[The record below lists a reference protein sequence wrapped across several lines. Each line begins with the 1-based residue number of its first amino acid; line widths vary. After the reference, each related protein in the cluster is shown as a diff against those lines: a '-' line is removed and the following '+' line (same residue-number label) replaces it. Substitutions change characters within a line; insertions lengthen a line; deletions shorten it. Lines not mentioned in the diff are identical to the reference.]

1 MTCETKKADK
11 ESYGF
16 FESFDQYVGHAENAE
31 SINSV
36 KEIFPSEE
44 KHMGGD
50 IDFDEEICYR
60 ADIKVSCNEILDNDI
75 SNKIQFSNI
84 LCEKFKNIY
93 NKLSNWKTK
102 EKNSGEL
109 CNNDSAFLN
118 YWLNDKLRGNNNDLV
133 VCVKEF
139 YQVLRKM
146 DGEYFKIT
154 TLEDKLYN
162 MTRRDFENIKK
173 LYELYYIKSKISD
186 SLAIDVSP
194 EVSASCLRLTKECYK
209 KYKEA
214 IINCRGDCSD
224 FYSALIDFKNKYK
237 DDLIFESE
245 NTSSCKYKELFLL
258 PHYNAVLR
266 EHKNVQIIRNTALS
280 VLFPVFAV
288 LFMLIFPDRLTPF
301 SKSVLEKIKRTKY
314 ILFDDGERDS
324 ELLSYTSDNYYSIG
338 DQQEYNISYYS
349 V

>member
-16 FESFDQYVGHAENAE
+16 FESFDYYVRHAENAE

-36 KEIFPSEE
+36 KEIIPSEE
-44 KHMGGD
+44 KYMGGD
-50 IDFDEEICYR
+50 IDFDEEMCYR
-60 ADIKVSCNEILDNDI
+60 ADIEVSCNEILDNDI
-75 SNKIQFSNI
+75 SNKIQSSNI
-84 LCEKFKNIY
+84 LCEQFKNIY
-93 NKLSNWKTK
+93 NKLSNWQTK

-146 DGEYFKIT
+146 NGQYFKIE

-162 MTRRDFENIKK
+162 MTKHDFENIKK
-173 LYELYYIKSKISD
+173 LYELYYTKSKISE
-186 SLAIDVSP
+186 SLGRDIPP
-194 EVSASCLRLTKECYK
+194 ELSALCLRRAKECYK

-224 FYSALIDFKNKYK
+224 FYSAIIDFKNKYK
-237 DDLIFESE
+237 NDLILESE